1 MRGEIML
8 ALKITSMKSF
18 MNHLL
23 VADTFENF
31 LLAEATVSTANTYQI
46 DGHIN
51 KEFYTPEELS
61 DPAGCP
67 LDFALWKDQKPFIFN
82 LIKGKKT
89 PLFFKIVLHLHPQN
103 VGKLLAAGG
112 SSVPAEQVKALVL
125 TIKYDGTNTVLT
137 TGTAYHTFIM
147 SKEPD
152 EIWDKALMQF
162 LSKKGIAYEA
172 L

>member
-1 MRGEIML
+1 ML
-8 ALKITSMKSF
+8 ALQITSMKSF

-31 LLAEATVSTANTYQI
+31 LFAEATISTANTYQI

-51 KEFYTPEELS
+51 KEFYTGEELA
-61 DPAGCP
+61 DPACCP
-67 LDFALWKDQKPFIFN
+67 YDFALWKDLKPFVFN

-89 PLFFKIVLHLHPQN
+89 PLFFKLVLHLQPQN
-103 VGKLLAAGG
+103 VGKLLASAGCG
-112 SSVPAEQVKALVL
+112 IPAEQIKALVL
-125 TIKYDGTNTVLT
+125 TIKYDGTHTVLT
-137 TGTAYHTFIM
+137 TGSAYHTFIM

-152 EIWDKALMQF
+152 EIWDKSLMQF
-162 LSKKGIAYEA
+162 LSRKGIAFEI

>member
-1 MRGEIML
+1 ML
-8 ALKITSMKSF
+8 ALQITSMKSF

-51 KEFYTPEELS
+51 KDFYTPEELS
-61 DPAGCP
+61 NPTACP
-67 LDFALWKDQKPFIFN
+67 YDFALWKDLRPLVFQ

-89 PLFFKIVLHLHPQN
+89 PLFFKLVLHLQPAN
-103 VGKLLAAGG
+103 VGKLLAAAGC
-112 SSVPAEQVKALVL
+112 SIPAEQIKALVL
-125 TIKYDGTNTVLT
+125 TIKYDGTHTVLT
-137 TGTAYHTFIM
+137 TGSAFHTFVM

-162 LSKKGIAYEA
+162 LSRKGISYEI

>member
-1 MRGEIML
+1 ML
-8 ALKITSMKSF
+8 AIQITSMKSF

-31 LLAEATVSTANTYQI
+31 QLAEATVSTANTYHI

-51 KEFYTPEELS
+51 KEFYTPEELA
-61 DPAGCP
+61 DPETCP
-67 LDFALWKDQKPFIFN
+67 DELSLWKNMKPFLFS

-89 PLFFKIVLHLHPQN
+89 PLFFKFVLHLHPRN
-103 VGKLLAAGG
+103 VSRLLAAGRC
-112 SSVPAEQVKALVL
+112 SVPAEQIKALVL
-125 TIKYDGTNTVLT
+125 TIKYDGTHTVLT
-137 TGTAYHTFIM
+137 TGSAYHTFIM

-152 EIWDKALMQF
+152 EIWDKALLQF
-162 LSKKGIAYEA
+162 LSGKGISYEI

>member
-1 MRGEIML
+1 MI
-8 ALKITSMKSF
+8 ALQITSMKSF

-31 LLAEATVSTANTYQI
+31 LLAEATVSTAHTYQI

-51 KEFYTPEELS
+51 KEFYTSEELS
-61 DPAGCP
+61 DPACCP
-67 LDFALWKDQKPFIFN
+67 YDFAQWKEIKPLIYS

-89 PLFFKIVLHLHPQN
+89 PLFFKLVLHLSPAN
-103 VGKLLAAGG
+103 TGKLLAAGKC
-112 SSVPAEQVKALVL
+112 SIPPEQVKALVL
-125 TIKYDGTNTVLT
+125 TIKYDGAHAILT
-137 TGTAYHTFIM
+137 TGSAFNTFVM

-152 EIWDKALMQF
+152 EIWDRAMIQF
-162 LSKKGIAYEA
+162 LSRKEIPFEK

>member
-1 MRGEIML
+1 ML
-8 ALKITSMKSF
+8 ALQITSMKAF

-51 KEFYTPEELS
+51 KDFYTQEELS
-61 DPAGCP
+61 APACCP
-67 LDFALWKDQKPFIFN
+67 YDFSQWKDIKPMVFN

-89 PLFFKIVLHLHPQN
+89 PLFFKLVLHLNPAN

-112 SSVPAEQVKALVL
+112 CSIPTEQIKALVL
-125 TIKYDGTNTVLT
+125 TIKYDGTHAVLT
-137 TGTAYHTFIM
+137 TGTAFHTFVM

-152 EIWDKALMQF
+152 EIWDKAMLQF
-162 LSKKGIAYEA
+162 LLRKEIPYERM
-172 L
+172 

>member
-1 MRGEIML
+1 ML
-8 ALKITSMKSF
+8 ALQITSMKTF

-51 KEFYTPEELS
+51 KEFYTAEELS
-61 DPAGCP
+61 DPSCCP
-67 LDFALWKDQKPFIFN
+67 YDFALWKDIKPYVFQ

-89 PLFFKIVLHLHPQN
+89 PLFFKVVLHLKPEN

-112 SSVPAEQVKALVL
+112 CSVPTEQVKALVL
-125 TIKYDGTNTVLT
+125 TCKYDGSHAVLT
-137 TGTAYHTFIM
+137 TGSSFHTFIM

-152 EIWDKALMQF
+152 EIWDKALIQF
-162 LSKKGIAYEA
+162 LTKKGIEFET

>member
-1 MRGEIML
+1 MI
-8 ALKITSMKSF
+8 ALQITSMKSF

-31 LLAEATVSTANTYQI
+31 LLTEATVSCANTYQI

-51 KEFYTPEELS
+51 KDFFTQEELS
-61 DPAGCP
+61 DPACCP
-67 LDFALWKDQKPFIFN
+67 YDFALWKDLKPLVFN

-89 PLFFKIVLHLHPQN
+89 PLFFKLVMHLNPKN
-103 VGKLLAAGG
+103 VGKLLAAGAC
-112 SSVPAEQVKALVL
+112 SVPTDQVKALVL
-125 TIKYDGTNTVLT
+125 TIKYDGTHAILT
-137 TGTAYHTFIM
+137 TGTAFNTFVM

-152 EIWDKALMQF
+152 EIRDRAICQF
-162 LSKKGIAYEA
+162 LSRKEIPYEK

>member
-1 MRGEIML
+1 ML
-8 ALKITSMKSF
+8 ALQISSMKSF

-31 LLAEATVSTANTYQI
+31 LLAEATISTANTYQI

-51 KEFYTPEELS
+51 KEFYTAEELS
-61 DPAGCP
+61 DPACCP
-67 LDFALWKDQKPFIFN
+67 YDFALWKDLKPFVFN

-89 PLFFKIVLHLHPQN
+89 PLFFKMILHLQPQN
-103 VGKLLAAGG
+103 VGKLLAACGC
-112 SSVPAEQVKALVL
+112 SIPAEQIKAFVL
-125 TIKYDGTNTVLT
+125 TIKYDGTHAILT
-137 TGTAYHTFIM
+137 TGTAFNTFIM

-152 EIWDKALMQF
+152 EIWDRALMQF
-162 LSKKGIAYEA
+162 LARKGIGYEV

>member
-1 MRGEIML
+1 ML
-8 ALKITSMKSF
+8 ALQITSMKNF

-51 KEFYTPEELS
+51 KEFYSAEELS
-61 DPAGCP
+61 DPEICP
-67 LDFALWKDQKPFIFN
+67 YDFALWKDLKPFVFN

-89 PLFFKIVLHLHPQN
+89 PLYFKLVLHLLPQN

-112 SSVPAEQVKALVL
+112 CSVPSEQIKALVL
-125 TIKYDGTNTVLT
+125 TIKYDGSHAVLT
-137 TGTAYHTFIM
+137 TGSAYHTFIM

-162 LSKKGIAYEA
+162 LSRKGIPFEK

>member
-1 MRGEIML
+1 ML
-8 ALKITSMKSF
+8 ALQITSMKTF

-31 LLAEATVSTANTYQI
+31 LLAEAAISTANTYHI

-51 KEFYTPEELS
+51 KDFYTAEELS
-61 DPAGCP
+61 DPVCCP
-67 LDFALWKDQKPFIFN
+67 YDFAQWKDLKPMVFH

-89 PLFFKIVLHLHPQN
+89 PLFFKLVLHLQPQN

-112 SSVPAEQVKALVL
+112 CSVPAEQVKALVL
-125 TIKYDGTNTVLT
+125 TIKYDGIHAVLT
-137 TGTAYHTFIM
+137 TGSSYNTFIM
-147 SKEPD
+147 NKEPD
-152 EIWDKALMQF
+152 AIWDKALMQF
-162 LSKKGIAYEA
+162 LTRKEIAFER

>member
-1 MRGEIML
+1 ML
-8 ALKITSMKSF
+8 ALQITSMKSF

-31 LLAEATVSTANTYQI
+31 LLAEATISTANTYQI

-51 KEFYTPEELS
+51 KEFYTQEELS
-61 DPAGCP
+61 DPSCCP
-67 LDFALWKDQKPFIFN
+67 YDFAQWKDLKPMVFH

-89 PLFFKIVLHLHPQN
+89 PLFFKLVLHLQPQN
-103 VGKLLAAGG
+103 VGKLMAAAGC
-112 SSVPAEQVKALVL
+112 SIPAQQIKALVL
-125 TIKYDGTNTVLT
+125 TVKYDGTHAILT
-137 TGTAYHTFIM
+137 TGSAYHTFIM

-152 EIWDKALMQF
+152 EIWDKAFLQF
-162 LSKKGIAYEA
+162 LSKKEIGFEI